1 MYKSFMVKQ
10 EKIKNNLEVLDV
22 GGGIILKKTLNM
34 A

>member
-1 MYKSFMVKQ
+1 MVKQ